1 LRRNI
6 SAFRHQLESAVFRR
20 DSVSIIHRTAA
31 FLGSYFDIVFAV
43 NSIPHPGEKRLVERA
58 TALCSKL
65 PEDLE
70 SQIHSLTNS
79 ISLPAGDRQI
89 LHCLDGLVDSLDQLL
104 IEAGLIATN
113 SLAN

>member
-1 LRRNI
+1 M
-6 SAFRHQLESAVFRR
+6 
-20 DSVSIIHRTAA
+20 
-31 FLGSYFDIVFAV
+31 
-43 NSIPHPGEKRLVERA
+43 
-58 TALCSKL
+58 CSKL

-79 ISLPAGDRQI
+79 VSLPAGDRQI
-89 LHCLDGLVDSLDQLL
+89 LHCLDGLVDRLDQLL